1 MPEPVSSG
9 RRQRWHVLYYVLAA
23 INVLTILGSLYL
35 NHSVMGIYRRSVEVN
50 QDWTQHL
57 SDLMELGT
65 LAQAA
70 GAPGNDIFDS
80 HDVGKET
87 GRRDAALAAFETRM
101 TDVKRALLN
110 DPTGETKPLLASLD
124 KIQEAMDEMMT
135 KTDLIFIYFRA
146 NDAEQ
151 AGRYMATMNR
161 AFATLTQEIANAQRL
176 VQDHQNAQFQTQIRE
191 AGKLGRFEQLIAKLK
206 KSKAKAQGR
215 LADAIESL
223 NGGFVLYDAEDRLV
237 MCNEIYRAMYPET
250 GDLNVVG
257 TTFEELIRTDVER
270 GQVPEA

>member
-1 MPEPVSSG
+1 MSEPVSSG

-80 HDVGKET
+80 RDVGKET
-87 GRRDAALAAFETRM
+87 ARRDAALDAFETRM
-101 TDVKRALLN
+101 TGVKRDLLN
-110 DPTGETKPLLASLD
+110 DAAGETKPLLASLD

-146 NDAEQ
+146 NDA
-151 AGRYMATMNR
+151 A
-161 AFATLTQEIANAQRL
+161 
-176 VQDHQNAQFQTQIRE
+176 
-191 AGKLGRFEQLIAKLK
+191 
-206 KSKAKAQGR
+206 
-215 LADAIESL
+215 
-223 NGGFVLYDAEDRLV
+223 
-237 MCNEIYRAMYPET
+237 
-250 GDLNVVG
+250 
-257 TTFEELIRTDVER
+257 
-270 GQVPEA
+270 